1 MLQGLLQRR
10 LRSAEPANATAK
22 ASSKN
27 ARQLKEQ
34 LVNIFR
40 AEAHNMRYNRVA
52 SALIPGRPMRDVKPD
67 QAAEFGYL
75 GLVQAFDDR
84 GRRCTQDGAD
94 VAARNGNVEVVRYL
108 RGRGIHCT
116 VWGAHGAAP
125 NGHLDVIHDL

>member
-40 AEAHNMRYNRVA
+40 AEEHNIRHNRVA
-52 SALIPGRPMRDVKPD
+52 SALIPGRPMSDVKPD
-67 QAAEFGYL
+67 QAAECGHL
-75 GLVQAFDDR
+75 GWVKEIWER
-84 GRRCTQDGAD
+84 GLHCKPDGPD
-94 VAARNGNVEVVRYL
+94 VPEGNGTVEVR
-108 RGRGIHCT
+108 H
-116 VWGAHGAAP
+116 
-125 NGHLDVIHDL
+125 